1 MTTQQQNVQSGDK
14 KERAVERTRAGRER
28 VPPVDIYENEH
39 ELLIVADVPG
49 VSSDRLNLRIEPP
62 ELRIEGRADGED
74 AVMWVRAFNIDERIA
89 AGEVTAELKNGVI
102 TIRLPKAAQSKP
114 RKVEIKAA
122 S

>member
-1 MTTQQQNVQSGDK
+1 MTTQQQTVQNGDK
-14 KERAVERTRAGRER
+14 KERSVERTRAGRER

-39 ELLIVADVPG
+39 ELLLVADVPG
-49 VSSDRLNLRIEPP
+49 VTSERLNLRIEPP
-62 ELRIEGRADGED
+62 ELRIEGRAEGED
-74 AVMWVRAFNIDERIA
+74 AVTWVRAFSIDERIA
-89 AGEVTAELKNGVI
+89 AGEVSAELKNGVL

>member
-1 MTTQQQNVQSGDK
+1 MTTQQQSVQNGEQR
-14 KERAVERTRAGRER
+14 ERSERTRAGRER

-39 ELLIVADVPG
+39 ELLLVADVPG
-49 VSSDRLNLRIEPP
+49 VSSEQLNLRIEPP
-62 ELRIEGRADGED
+62 ELRIEGRAAGED
-74 AVMWVRAFNIDERIA
+74 ASTWVRAFNIDERIA
-89 AGEVTAELKNGVI
+89 ASEVTAQLKNGVL